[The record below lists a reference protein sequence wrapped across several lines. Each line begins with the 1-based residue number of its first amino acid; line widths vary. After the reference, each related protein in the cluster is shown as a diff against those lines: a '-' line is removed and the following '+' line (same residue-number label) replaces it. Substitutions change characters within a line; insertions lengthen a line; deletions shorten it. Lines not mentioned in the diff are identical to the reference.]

1 MTTDPIVIPLD
12 ERAAKLL
19 LEQRDQYIR
28 QSAETRD
35 GKVPD
40 FRDVKTTNN
49 PCSVPVARHRD
60 RRAP

>member
-19 LEQRDQYIR
+19 LEQREHYIR
-28 QSAETRD
+28 QSAQTRD

-40 FRDVKTTNN
+40 FRTVK
-49 PCSVPVARHRD
+49 A
-60 RRAP
+60 A

>member
-12 ERAAKLL
+12 ERAAKYLSD
-19 LEQRDQYIR
+19 QREQYIR

-40 FRDVKTTNN
+40 FRGVK
-49 PCSVPVARHRD
+49 A
-60 RRAP
+60 A

>member
-19 LEQRDQYIR
+19 LNQREKYIR

-40 FRDVKTTNN
+40 FRAVK
-49 PCSVPVARHRD
+49 A
-60 RRAP
+60 A

>member
-19 LEQRDQYIR
+19 LEQRDHYIR

-35 GKVPD
+35 GKVAEYRKALP
-40 FRDVKTTNN
+40 FVGNE
-49 PCSVPVARHRD
+49 
-60 RRAP
+60 

>member
-35 GKVPD
+35 GRVPD
-40 FRDVKTTNN
+40 FRKI
-49 PCSVPVARHRD
+49 SEEHA
-60 RRAP
+60 A